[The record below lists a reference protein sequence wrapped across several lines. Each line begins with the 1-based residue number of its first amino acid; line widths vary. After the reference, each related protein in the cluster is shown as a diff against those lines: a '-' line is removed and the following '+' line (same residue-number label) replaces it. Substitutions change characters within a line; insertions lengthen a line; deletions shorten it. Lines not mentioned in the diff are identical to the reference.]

1 VSIDVPERC
10 APVMQTA
17 VWVSAILFPQRP
29 YTTMTR
35 PVRQADCS
43 VPVRETTGSE
53 MDKIFI
59 A

>member
-1 VSIDVPERC
+1 
-10 APVMQTA
+10 MQTA

-29 YTTMTR
+29 YTTMAR
-35 PVRQADCS
+35 PVRQADCT
-43 VPVRETTGSE
+43 VPMKEATGSE